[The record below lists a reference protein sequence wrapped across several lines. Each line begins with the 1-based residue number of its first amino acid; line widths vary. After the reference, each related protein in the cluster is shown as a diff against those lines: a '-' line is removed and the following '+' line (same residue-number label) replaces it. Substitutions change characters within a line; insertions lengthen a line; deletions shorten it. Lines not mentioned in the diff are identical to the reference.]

1 MLDDKNLVALMKQ
14 AAKADP
20 STPVAYS
27 WNGQSLSYE
36 DLNETLRNE
45 LNEIAGT
52 YSLYREN
59 KNRIFSLIE
68 QTLDEVLPK
77 KVIQQYDQF
86 AEVKTFA
93 QGDKPIFR
101 RPLSNRAR
109 AKQFVTRVGLAGM
122 YEVFKLGPKEAEAF
136 EVRTSAIGGAAQIGF
151 EEFLDGRVDFA
162 EVTKIIMDGMD
173 ELIYKEVAR
182 ALKASI
188 GQLPPANRVAA
199 PGFDEAAMD
208 KLITIAS
215 AYGTPTIYCTYEFAV
230 NMIPKEAWRYT
241 EAMKDELWKTG
252 RLQQYKQWK
261 VVILEQGFEDETNS
275 TKVIDPG
282 YAWIIPSGADNKPVK
297 IAFEGDTIVDEYVG
311 YDRSKEIQVY
321 KKVGVVAML
330 GNNICAYVDTAL
342 MGQMDTWNYDGI
354 TGKVYTY
361 DGRLSGQAAEGNE
374 TVSE

>member
-1 MLDDKNLVALMKQ
+1 M
-14 AAKADP
+14 
-20 STPVAYS
+20 
-27 WNGQSLSYE
+27 E
-36 DLNETLRNE
+36 
-45 LNEIAGT
+45 
-52 YSLYREN
+52 
-59 KNRIFSLIE
+59 
-68 QTLDEVLPK
+68 
-77 KVIQQYDQF
+77 
-86 AEVKTFA
+86 
-93 QGDKPIFR
+93 
-101 RPLSNRAR
+101 
-109 AKQFVTRVGLAGM
+109 
-122 YEVFKLGPKEAEAF
+122 
-136 EVRTSAIGGAAQIGF
+136 
-151 EEFLDGRVDFA
+151 
-162 EVTKIIMDGMD
+162 GMD
-173 ELIYKEVAR
+173 ELIYKEVGA

-188 GQLPPANRVAA
+188 NQLPSANYAA
-199 PGFDEAAMD
+199 VNGFDEKTFD
-208 KLITIAS
+208 RLLTIAA

-361 DGRLSGQAAEGNE
+361 DGRLSGQAAESNE

>member
-1 MLDDKNLVALMKQ
+1 MALDRTNLVALMKQ
-14 AAKADP
+14 VAKANP
-20 STPVAYS
+20 SAPVAYS
-27 WNGQSLSYE
+27 FGDQQLSYE
-36 DLNETLRNE
+36 ALNETLRQE
-45 LNEIAGT
+45 LNELAGT
-52 YSLYREN
+52 YALYREN
-59 KNRIFSLIE
+59 KNTIFSIIE
-68 QTLDEVLPK
+68 ETLSDILPK
-77 KVIQQYDQF
+77 KVEERYEQF

-93 QGDKPIFR
+93 QGDKPIFKR
-101 RPLSNRAR
+101 KIGSNRR
-109 AKQFVTRVGLAGM
+109 AKQFITRVGLAGI
-122 YEVFKLGPKEAEAF
+122 YEVFKLAKNEENF

-162 EVTKIIMDGMD
+162 EVTQIVMEGMD
-173 ELIYKEVAR
+173 ELIYKEVGA

-188 GQLPPANRVAA
+188 NQLPSANYAA
-199 PGFDEAAMD
+199 VNGFDEKTFD
-208 KLITIAS
+208 RLLTIAA

-321 KKVGVVAML
+321 KKVGGVAML

-361 DGRLSGQAAEGNE
+361 DGRLSGQAAESNE